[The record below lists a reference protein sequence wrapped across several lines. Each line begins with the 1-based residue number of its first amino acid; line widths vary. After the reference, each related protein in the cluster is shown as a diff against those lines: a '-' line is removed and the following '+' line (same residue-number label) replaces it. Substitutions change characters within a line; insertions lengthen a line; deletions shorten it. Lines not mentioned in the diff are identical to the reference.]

1 MITISKSVPGALT
14 GHWHHTIE
22 SESYTYLDIK
32 NFAKASKNIMELLKT
47 KLKSDDYSIKKDNSS
62 IVSAVENFIEEW
74 SNHVHFI
81 NYQEIKEYLKKHVE
95 LIDKLPI
102 AIEIA
107 KKHFPDSHVELIDKL
122 PIAIEIAKKHF
133 PDSQI
138 ALEYYQDPEIDDK
151 YIAIYVRLKDYD
163 ETFIDRLLTASNEII
178 ETLGVDYAEHISLDT
193 DYEQIS

>member
-1 MITISKSVPGALT
+1 MKRKYAQPPFEEAL
-14 GHWHHTIE
+14 
-22 SESYTYLDIK
+22 
-32 NFAKASKNIMELLKT
+32 
-47 KLKSDDYSIKKDNSS
+47 
-62 IVSAVENFIEEW
+62 VENFTKEW
-74 SNHVHFI
+74 SKHVHFI
-81 NYQEIKEYLKKHVE
+81 NYQEIKEYLKKH
-95 LIDKLPI
+95 I
-102 AIEIA
+102 
-107 KKHFPDSHVELIDKL
+107 ELIDKL